1 MPPEK
6 ATRIFLLLTGLNTPS
21 RRIKSEVVVAGS
33 DSKGRSVGIAG
44 RSLGVIAS
52 VGAIVLWVIFIF
64 QSPYIDFVAG
74 PQAIIAPDGRII
86 FTKAML
92 FGSLM
97 ILASGVSAV
106 ASVRGAHLAM
116 YMLFAV
122 SFFPVGVYVM
132 LGPGVFQAIG
142 WFNLAYLASALIV
155 HIDLKFFGFKNQD

>member
-1 MPPEK
+1 M
-6 ATRIFLLLTGLNTPS
+6 
-21 RRIKSEVVVAGS
+21 AGS
-33 DSKGRSVGIAG
+33 DSRGRSVGIAG

-52 VGAIVLWVIFIF
+52 VGAIILWVIFIF

-74 PQAIIAPDGRII
+74 PQATITPDGQLI

-97 ILASGVSAV
+97 ILASSVSAV

-132 LGPGVFQAIG
+132 LGPGIFQAIG
-142 WFNLAYLASALIV
+142 WLNLIYLVSALIV
-155 HIDLKFFGFKNQD
+155 HTDLKFFSFKDKV

>member
-1 MPPEK
+1 
-6 ATRIFLLLTGLNTPS
+6 
-21 RRIKSEVVVAGS
+21 VAGS
-33 DSKGRSVGIAG
+33 DSWGRSVGIAG

-64 QSPYIDFVAG
+64 ESPYIDFVAG
-74 PQAIIAPDGRII
+74 PQATITPDGQLI

-97 ILASGVSAV
+97 ILASSVSAV

-132 LGPGVFQAIG
+132 LGPGIFQAIG
-142 WFNLAYLASALIV
+142 WLNLIYLVSALIV
-155 HIDLKFFGFKNQD
+155 HTDLKFFSFKDKV

>member
-1 MPPEK
+1 M
-6 ATRIFLLLTGLNTPS
+6 
-21 RRIKSEVVVAGS
+21 AGS
-33 DSKGRSVGIAG
+33 DSRGRSVGIAG

-52 VGAIVLWVIFIF
+52 VGAIILWVIFIF
-64 QSPYIDFVAG
+64 QRPYIDFVAG
-74 PQAIIAPDGRII
+74 PQATITPDGQLI

-97 ILASGVSAV
+97 ILASSVSAV

-132 LGPGVFQAIG
+132 LGPGIFQAIG
-142 WFNLAYLASALIV
+142 WLNLIYLVSALIV
-155 HIDLKFFGFKNQD
+155 HTDLKFFSFKDKV

>member
-1 MPPEK
+1 MLPEK
-6 ATRIFLLLTGLNTPS
+6 AIRIFLLLTGLSTPS
-21 RRIKSEVVVAGS
+21 RWIESEVVVTGS
-33 DSKGRSVGIAG
+33 DSRGRPIGIAG
-44 RSLGVIAS
+44 RLLGVTAS

-64 QSPYIDFVAG
+64 QSPYIDFIAG
-74 PQAIIAPDGRII
+74 PQATIDPDGRII

-97 ILASGVSAV
+97 ILASGVSAI

-155 HIDLKFFGFKNQD
+155 HIDLKFFCFKNQD

>member
-1 MPPEK
+1 
-6 ATRIFLLLTGLNTPS
+6 
-21 RRIKSEVVVAGS
+21 VVVAGS
-33 DSKGRSVGIAG
+33 DSRGRSVGIAG

-74 PQAIIAPDGRII
+74 PQATITPDGQLI

-97 ILASGVSAV
+97 ILASSVSAV

-132 LGPGVFQAIG
+132 LGPGIFQAIG
-142 WFNLAYLASALIV
+142 WLNLIYLVSALIV
-155 HIDLKFFGFKNQD
+155 HVDLKLFSFKS

>member
-1 MPPEK
+1 M
-6 ATRIFLLLTGLNTPS
+6 
-21 RRIKSEVVVAGS
+21 AGS
-33 DSKGRSVGIAG
+33 DSRGRSVGIAG

-74 PQAIIAPDGRII
+74 PQATITPDGQLI

-97 ILASGVSAV
+97 ILASSVSAV

-132 LGPGVFQAIG
+132 LGPGIFQAIG
-142 WFNLAYLASALIV
+142 WLNLIYLVSALIV
-155 HIDLKFFGFKNQD
+155 HVDLKLFSFKS

>member
-1 MPPEK
+1 
-6 ATRIFLLLTGLNTPS
+6 
-21 RRIKSEVVVAGS
+21 VAGS

-64 QSPYIDFVAG
+64 QSPYIDFVTG
-74 PQAIIAPDGRII
+74 PQATIAPDGRLI

-97 ILASGVSAV
+97 ILASSVSAV

-122 SFFPVGVYVM
+122 SFFPVGIYVM
-132 LGPGVFQAIG
+132 LGPGIFQAIG
-142 WFNLAYLASALIV
+142 WLNLIYLVGALIV
-155 HIDLKFFGFKNQD
+155 HIDLKFFSFKNKD

>member
-1 MPPEK
+1 M
-6 ATRIFLLLTGLNTPS
+6 
-21 RRIKSEVVVAGS
+21 AGS
-33 DSKGRSVGIAG
+33 DSRGRSVGIAG

-52 VGAIVLWVIFIF
+52 VGARILWVIFIF

-74 PQAIIAPDGRII
+74 PQATITPDGQLI

-97 ILASGVSAV
+97 ILASSVSAV

-132 LGPGVFQAIG
+132 LGPGIFQAIG
-142 WFNLAYLASALIV
+142 WLNLIYLVSALIV
-155 HIDLKFFGFKNQD
+155 HTDLKFFSFKDKV

>member
-1 MPPEK
+1 
-6 ATRIFLLLTGLNTPS
+6 
-21 RRIKSEVVVAGS
+21 VAGS
-33 DSKGRSVGIAG
+33 DSRGRSVGIAG

-74 PQAIIAPDGRII
+74 PQATITPDGQLI

-97 ILASGVSAV
+97 ILASSVSAV

-132 LGPGVFQAIG
+132 LGPGIFQAIG
-142 WFNLAYLASALIV
+142 WLNLIYLVSALIV
-155 HIDLKFFGFKNQD
+155 HVDLKLFSFKS